1 MAFPRSM
8 LTPPPSTRECHAI
21 PYQPR
26 PHRGIEAFQNHGFRA
41 PHVCSSHI
49 IVTFRLVTPP
59 WRLLVPCFRQMPMEG
74 AHRTRWQ
81 VLRTRCLL
89 TNV

>member
-8 LTPPPSTRECHAI
+8 LTPTRECHAI

-59 WRLLVPCFRQMPMEG
+59 WRLLVPCFRRECQWK
-74 AHRTRWQ
+74 ARTEHDG
-81 VLRTRCLL
+81 RCCGRD
-89 TNV
+89 VS